1 MNHELLEKLEA
12 NWNKY
17 IELVGRIKNEQ
28 ARTALLKLTSDLK
41 DRLAA
46 TPASTQTKFVG
57 AYPGGLVEHSLNVA
71 RLAYQVSKALDASLD
86 PDSLLITALFHDL
99 GKVGDE
105 TEDYYLEKKS
115 DWHNERGIMFEV
127 NEEIANVSVAERSV
141 WWLNKYGCPLHQD
154 ELSAILSL
162 GNVGYQTYTNQ
173 FYNAPLLSVV
183 LQTAVRAACIKGT
196 GKTSVLK

>member
-1 MNHELLEKLEA
+1 MSNELIERLES

-17 IELVGRIKNEQ
+17 VELVNRIKNDD
-28 ARTALLKLTSDLK
+28 ARKALAKLTSDLK

-57 AYPGGLVEHSLNVA
+57 AFPGGLVEHSLNVTK
-71 RLAYQVSKALDASLD
+71 LAYQVNKALDAKLD
-86 PDSLLITALFHDL
+86 PDSVIIVGLFHDI
-99 GKVGDE
+99 GKVGTE
-105 TEDYYLEKKS
+105 SEDYYLEKDS

-127 NEEIANVSVAERSV
+127 NEDIANVSVAERSV

-162 GNVGYQTYTNQ
+162 GNVGHQTYTNQ

-183 LQTAVRAACIKGT
+183 LQSAVRAACIQGT

>member
-1 MNHELLEKLEA
+1 MSNELIEKLEV
-12 NWNKY
+12 NWDNYTK
-17 IELVGRIKNEQ
+17 LVSRIKDDQ

-46 TPASTQTKFVG
+46 TPASTQTKYVG
-57 AYPGGLVEHSLNVA
+57 AYPGGLVEHSLTVA
-71 RLAYQVSKALDASLD
+71 KLAYQVSKALDANLD
-86 PDSLLITALFHDL
+86 PDSLIVTALFHDL
-99 GKVGDE
+99 GKIGNE
-105 TEDYYLEKKS
+105 TEDYYLEKNS
-115 DWHNERGIMFEV
+115 SWHNERGIMFEV
-127 NEEIANVSVAERSV
+127 NEEIGNVSVAERSI

-162 GNVGYQTYTNQ
+162 GNVGHQTYTNQ